1 MAVREEI
8 RFSFDTQD
16 AKYLG
21 TAFSHTAFCKVER
34 FQVVSKQSFQEVFS
48 LGSASPRA
56 EVAGSTQV
64 GGEVW
69 VWPPTRE
76 GVEQALIEQP
86 PWSVRLNTYS
96 PVDDYSYVARVL
108 GIHIIDARRES
119 NLYRCNFIATKAE
132 PWQKIE
138 PWKG

>member
-48 LGSASPRA
+48 LGRRSLGVASDSGRSSAGA
-56 EVAGSTQV
+56 
-64 GGEVW
+64 
-69 VWPPTRE
+69 
-76 GVEQALIEQP
+76 
-86 PWSVRLNTYS
+86 N
-96 PVDDYSYVARVL
+96 
-108 GIHIIDARRES
+108 
-119 NLYRCNFIATKAE
+119 
-132 PWQKIE
+132 
-138 PWKG
+138 